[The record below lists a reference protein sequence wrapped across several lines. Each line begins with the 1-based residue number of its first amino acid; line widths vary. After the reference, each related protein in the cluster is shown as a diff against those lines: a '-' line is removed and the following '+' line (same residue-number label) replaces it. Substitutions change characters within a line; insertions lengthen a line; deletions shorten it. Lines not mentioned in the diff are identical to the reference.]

1 MLLHL
6 PRDTIADVLTIAVS
20 IDEAK
25 IGSRK
30 VHSFV
35 MQMARRAEQGNT
47 FIPGM
52 VDMCRRG
59 NNAAL

>member
-35 MQMARRAEQGNT
+35 M
-47 FIPGM
+47 
-52 VDMCRRG
+52 
-59 NNAAL
+59 